1 MLKYTI
7 KTKLGEIRYKIKDLV
22 NFELYLFGI
31 LSGIGYLV
39 LIAKLRRVLL
49 SC

>member
-31 LSGIGYLV
+31 LSEIDYW
-39 LIAKLRRVLL
+39 LL
-49 SC
+49 A